1 MGEDE
6 RAKALAEVADPG
18 RVGVHS
24 VLQTEDMAKVHSA
37 AKRRELQAHEAELNE
52 IRKAYF

>member
-24 VLQTEDMAKVHSA
+24 VLQTEDMAKVHST